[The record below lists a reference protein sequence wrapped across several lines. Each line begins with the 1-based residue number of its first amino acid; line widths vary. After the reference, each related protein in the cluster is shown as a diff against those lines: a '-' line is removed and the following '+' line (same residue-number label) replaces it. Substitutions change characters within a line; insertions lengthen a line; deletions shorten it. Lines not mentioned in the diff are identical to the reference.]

1 MRCSQATTNA
11 TNETIERVYRLLA
24 KRYHPDNQSSG
35 DAQKFAEVHKA
46 FEILSNIP
54 DQESIWVCDQK
65 WERSAENGTN
75 QAQVE
80 RSRRQRNELD
90 DNDRG
95 YTGSSPPAQIV
106 VSTEL

>member
-1 MRCSQATTNA
+1 LKRSARRSQHRGREASPVIDTFDD
-11 TNETIERVYRLLA
+11 E
-24 KRYHPDNQSSG
+24 
-35 DAQKFAEVHKA
+35 A